1 MSEVGKQQASA
12 NDPNAK
18 PGPLR
23 ACRSSA
29 SLLHR
34 CLNEPRIAS
43 QELSMIDRISLTED
57 LVFMLPGR
65 LRLRTERGVE
75 APLEEAEYDDDDDAE
90 DLSNLLRM
98 SLCAP
103 ELETRRTTGLRPGV
117 VLRSG
122 ILAAAAR
129 RPDR

>member
-1 MSEVGKQQASA
+1 
-12 NDPNAK
+12 
-18 PGPLR
+18 
-23 ACRSSA
+23 
-29 SLLHR
+29 
-34 CLNEPRIAS
+34 
-43 QELSMIDRISLTED
+43 
-57 LVFMLPGR
+57 MLPGR

>member
-1 MSEVGKQQASA
+1 MTLTQNQDHSERVVLPQVFFTATFT
-12 NDPNAK
+12 N
-18 PGPLR
+18 R
-23 ACRSSA
+23 
-29 SLLHR
+29 
-34 CLNEPRIAS
+34 AS

>member
-1 MSEVGKQQASA
+1 
-12 NDPNAK
+12 
-18 PGPLR
+18 
-23 ACRSSA
+23 
-29 SLLHR
+29 
-34 CLNEPRIAS
+34 
-43 QELSMIDRISLTED
+43 MIDRISLTED

-75 APLEEAEYDDDDDAE
+75 APLDEVEYDDAE

-122 ILAAAAR
+122 ILAAEAR